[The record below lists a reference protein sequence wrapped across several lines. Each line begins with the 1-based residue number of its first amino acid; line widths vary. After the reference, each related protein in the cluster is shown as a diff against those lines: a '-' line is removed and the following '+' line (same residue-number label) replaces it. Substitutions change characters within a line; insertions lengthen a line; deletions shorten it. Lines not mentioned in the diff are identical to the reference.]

1 MDEALELVDVLADLG
16 LEGVFTWLLRV
27 VGIVAILAGLG
38 LWLLTESG
46 LLVLPAVLIVVGLL
60 LVGIP
65 ELLLAVADLAG

>member
-1 MDEALELVDVLADLG
+1 MDEVLELVDVLADLG

-27 VGIVAILAGLG
+27 VGILAILAGLG

-46 LLVLPAVLIVVGLL
+46 LLVMPAVLIVVGLL

-65 ELLLAVADLAG
+65 ELLLAFVELAG

>member
-1 MDEALELVDVLADLG
+1 MDEVLELVDVLADLG

-46 LLVLPAVLIVVGLL
+46 LLVMPAVLIVVGLISVAVPEIL
-60 LVGIP
+60 LVVV
-65 ELLLAVADLAG
+65 ELAG

>member
-46 LLVLPAVLIVVGLL
+46 LLVMPAVLIVVGLL

-65 ELLLAVADLAG
+65 ELLLAFVELAG

>member
-27 VGIVAILAGLG
+27 VGIVAILTGFG

-46 LLVLPAVLIVVGLL
+46 LLVMPAVLIVVGLL

-65 ELLLAVADLAG
+65 ELLLAFVELAG

>member
-46 LLVLPAVLIVVGLL
+46 LLVMPAVLIVVGLL

-65 ELLLAVADLAG
+65 ELLLAVAGLAG

>member
-46 LLVLPAVLIVVGLL
+46 LLVMPAVLIVVGLL

>member
-65 ELLLAVADLAG
+65 ELLLAFVELAG